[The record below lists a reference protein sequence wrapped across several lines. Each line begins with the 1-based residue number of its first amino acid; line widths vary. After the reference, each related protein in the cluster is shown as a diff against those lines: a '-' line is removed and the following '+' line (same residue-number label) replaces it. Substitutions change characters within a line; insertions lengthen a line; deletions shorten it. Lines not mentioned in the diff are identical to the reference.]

1 MNELIQAF
9 LIPFNAILYCI
20 NSFIQM
26 FNRNDIQI
34 FGLPMFNWIFGIIFL
49 SGLIGVIIYVINRN
63 AG

>member
-34 FGLPMFNWIFGIIFL
+34 FGLPMFNWIFGLIFL

>member
-1 MNELIQAF
+1 MNELIHAF